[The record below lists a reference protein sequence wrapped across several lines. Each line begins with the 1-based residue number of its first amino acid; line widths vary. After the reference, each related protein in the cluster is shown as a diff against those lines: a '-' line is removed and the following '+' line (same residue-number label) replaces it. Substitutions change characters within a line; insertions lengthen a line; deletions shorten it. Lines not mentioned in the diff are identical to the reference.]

1 MVTTE
6 LKTYQVLSYKHNGR
20 IHRIWHSSSLVKRT
34 DSYIAL
40 ANNSTLIEESDGRVW
55 QSRDPAVTI
64 FLKDEWFNVI
74 CMLRPGGIYYYCNI
88 ASPFIEKD
96 NTIMY
101 IDYDL
106 DLSLSPSN
114 HIKVL
119 DEIEFYQNA
128 YEMEYPPKID
138 IITKSTLLK
147 VMDKLK
153 KREFPFD
160 DQHVVECYQLLKEY

>member
-40 ANNSTLIEESDGRVW
+40 ANNSTLIEESVGRVW

-96 NTIMY
+96 NTIMC

-128 YEMEYPPKID
+128 YDMEYPPKID